1 MKKRWNLAA
10 DTNYKRDNDVTLGKM
25 LSHNL
30 ILLACTAALAR
41 AACSDYKFC
50 EECLNEDCSFAP
62 DAGQCLD
69 SCDMIADTACFA
81 PPEGFFG
88 DDAEEICGND
98 LDLTDLMGDLAAGNI
113 TDALG
118 SLVSDET
125 EAEATGMLDGLGGLL
140 GGLDL
145 GNMTEADLGGILGD
159 LGLGNM
165 TDADLDGLMGSLSG
179 MENMTEADLAGVLG
193 GMLVMKS
200 APTMA
205 PTVILEESG
214 SVVKF
219 TTTVAAWTFVGSY
232 VAYALV

>member
-1 MKKRWNLAA
+1 
-10 DTNYKRDNDVTLGKM
+10 
-25 LSHNL
+25 
-30 ILLACTAALAR
+30 
-41 AACSDYKFC
+41 
-50 EECLNEDCSFAP
+50 
-62 DAGQCLD
+62 
-69 SCDMIADTACFA
+69 
-81 PPEGFFG
+81 
-88 DDAEEICGND
+88 
-98 LDLTDLMGDLAAGNI
+98 
-113 TDALG
+113 
-118 SLVSDET
+118 
-125 EAEATGMLDGLGGLL
+125 MLDGLGDLL

-159 LGLGNM
+159 LGLGNI

-193 GMLVMKS
+193 GMLGMTS

>member
-1 MKKRWNLAA
+1 MMNVI
-10 DTNYKRDNDVTLGKM
+10 TSGKM
-25 LSHNL
+25 LSRNL
-30 ILLACTAALAR
+30 ILLACTAALTR
-41 AACSDYKFC
+41 AACMDYKFC

-62 DAGQCLD
+62 DAGCFD
-69 SCDMIADTACFA
+69 SCADIADTACFA

-98 LDLTDLMGDLAAGNI
+98 LDLTDLMGNLAAGNI

-140 GGLDL
+140 GGVDL

-193 GMLVMKS
+193 GMLGMTS

-214 SVVKF
+214 SSIKF
-219 TTTVAAWTFVGSY
+219 TITVAAWAFAGSY
-232 VAYALV
+232 MALALV